1 MKAKPSIVILYNNH
15 KNNIILCVCYDGFF
29 LHRNKYILDN
39 LVTFSYKKLTL
50 KMVWCFKY
58 YWDIQKNCLSNKIKL
73 FYQDGDVKNYFK
85 YAFSIENV
93 KHVYLS
99 QRFFGIVGS

>member
-1 MKAKPSIVILYNNH
+1 
-15 KNNIILCVCYDGFF
+15 
-29 LHRNKYILDN
+29 
-39 LVTFSYKKLTL
+39 
-50 KMVWCFKY
+50 
-58 YWDIQKNCLSNKIKL
+58 LSNKIKL
-73 FYQDGDVKNYFK
+73 FYKDGDVKNYFK